1 MATTTR
7 RLVLG
12 GQRKLV
18 ERDFRTM
25 TQEEVRA
32 LRPGERIWFI
42 ANDGLARQVKVN
54 GAVKTWK
61 RNPDRLEIPV
71 KYGLYQCAR
80 FSLEESQA
88 RLLKPVEG
96 EGKG

>member
-1 MATTTR
+1 METTKR

-12 GQRKLV
+12 GQRKPV
-18 ERDFRTM
+18 ESDFRNM
-25 TQEEVRA
+25 TRAEIEA
-32 LRPGERIWFI
+32 LRPGERVWFI
-42 ANDGLARQVKVN
+42 AQDGKARQVTVN
-54 GAVKTWK
+54 GAVRTWK

-71 KYGLYQCAR
+71 KYGLYECAR

-96 EGKG
+96 SAP